1 MAGLKNEFY
10 RKVGGIVMKLSNER
24 LVNSIGV
31 LSKLTNME
39 LPIKISYA
47 FSKNI
52 TKIDRELT
60 AYNKERQKLIEKYGE
75 KDKEGNLKTKED
87 GTINILDID
96 NFNKDLKE
104 ILEIETEVDIHLI
117 DLESV
122 NADINITPG
131 ELMVIDYM
139 FK

>member
-1 MAGLKNEFY
+1 
-10 RKVGGIVMKLSNER
+10 MKLSNEK

-39 LPIKISYA
+39 LPIKLSYA

-60 AYNKERQKLIEKYGE
+60 VYNKERQKLIEKYGE
-75 KDKEGNLKTKED
+75 KDEEGKLKTKED

-96 NFNKDLKE
+96 SFNKDLKE

-117 DLESV
+117 ELDKV
-122 NADINITPG
+122 NVDVNITPG
-131 ELMVIDYM
+131 ELMIVDYM

>member
-1 MAGLKNEFY
+1 
-10 RKVGGIVMKLSNER
+10 MKLSNEK

-39 LPIKISYA
+39 LPIKLSYT

-52 TKIDRELT
+52 TNIDRELV

-87 GTINILDID
+87 GTINILNID
-96 NFNKDLKE
+96 NFNKELKE

-117 DLESV
+117 DLESTNV
-122 NADINITPG
+122 DINITPL
-131 ELMVIDYM
+131 ELMLIDYM
-139 FK
+139 IK

>member
-1 MAGLKNEFY
+1 
-10 RKVGGIVMKLSNER
+10 MKLSNEK

-31 LSKLTNME
+31 LSKLTQME
-39 LPIKISYA
+39 LPIKLSYA
-47 FSKNI
+47 LSKNI

-60 AYNKERQKLIEKYGE
+60 VYNKERQKLIEKYGE
-75 KDKEGNLKTKED
+75 KDEEGKLKTKED

-96 NFNKDLKE
+96 SFNKELKE
-104 ILEIETEVDIHLI
+104 ILEIETEVDIHVI
-117 DLESV
+117 DLEKV

-131 ELMVIDYM
+131 ELIIVDYM

>member
-1 MAGLKNEFY
+1 
-10 RKVGGIVMKLSNER
+10 MKLSNEK
-24 LVNSIGV
+24 LVNSIDV

-39 LPIKISYA
+39 LPIKLSYA

-52 TKIDRELT
+52 TNIDRELV

-87 GTINILDID
+87 GTINILNID
-96 NFNKDLKE
+96 NFNKELKE

-117 DLESV
+117 DLESTNV
-122 NADINITPG
+122 DINITPL
-131 ELMVIDYM
+131 ELMLIDYM
-139 FK
+139 IK

>member
-1 MAGLKNEFY
+1 
-10 RKVGGIVMKLSNER
+10 MKLSNEK

-39 LPIKISYA
+39 LPIKLSYA
-47 FSKNI
+47 ISKNI

-60 AYNKERQKLIEKYGE
+60 VYNKEREKLINKYGE
-75 KDKEGNLKTKED
+75 KDEEGNLKTKED

-96 NFNKDLKE
+96 SFNNDLKE
-104 ILEIETEVDIHLI
+104 ILDIETEVDIHLI
-117 DLESV
+117 DLEKV

-131 ELMVIDYM
+131 EIMLVDYM
-139 FK
+139 FE

>member
-1 MAGLKNEFY
+1 
-10 RKVGGIVMKLSNER
+10 MKLSNEK

-31 LSKLTNME
+31 LTKLTNME
-39 LPIKISYA
+39 LPIKLSYA

-60 AYNKERQKLIEKYGE
+60 IYNKERQKLIEKYGE
-75 KDKEGNLKTKED
+75 KDKEGKLKTKED

-96 NFNKDLKE
+96 NFNNDLKE
-104 ILEIETEVDIHLI
+104 ILEIETEIDIHVI
-117 DLESV
+117 DLDTINTDV
-122 NADINITPG
+122 NITPG
-131 ELMVIDYM
+131 ELMVIGYM

>member
-1 MAGLKNEFY
+1 
-10 RKVGGIVMKLSNER
+10 MKLSNEK
-24 LVNSIGV
+24 LVNSMGV

-39 LPIKISYA
+39 LPIKLSYT

-60 AYNKERQKLIEKYGE
+60 AYNKEREKLIEKYGE
-75 KDKEGNLKTKED
+75 KDKEGNLKIKED
-87 GTINILDID
+87 GTINILDIES
-96 NFNKDLKE
+96 FNNDLKE
-104 ILEIETEVDIHLI
+104 ILEIETEIDIHVI
-117 DLESV
+117 DLDTI
-122 NADINITPG
+122 NTDINITPG